1 MSNAPS
7 AFKEQWEAKKVLKH
21 AKKKAKRQLLAQGF
35 NKKEANVKISEAL
48 TRIAS
53 SPMRRASGR
62 GR

>member
-1 MSNAPS
+1 MSNTPS
-7 AFKEQWEAKKVLKH
+7 TFKEQWEAKKVLKH

-35 NKKEANVKISEAL
+35 NKREANTKISEAL

-53 SPMRRASGR
+53 SPARRASGR